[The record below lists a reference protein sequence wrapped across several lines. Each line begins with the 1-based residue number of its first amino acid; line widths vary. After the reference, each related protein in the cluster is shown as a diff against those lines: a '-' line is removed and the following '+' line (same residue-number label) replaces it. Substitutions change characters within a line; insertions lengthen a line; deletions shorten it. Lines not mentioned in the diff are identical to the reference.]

1 MRVARHFFC
10 ATLLLLWISPVF
22 ATVTVTSPTS
32 GSTVASP
39 VEFKASATSSHPVT
53 FMRIYVDNQ
62 SVYGIAA
69 ASFSTSVS
77 MAAGSHN
84 ITVQA
89 WDSSGLIQK
98 NSFTIKVN
106 TVATG
111 PVIPS
116 NALVYSQI
124 EDMTNWQS
132 CDTCAGAGGNGSTN
146 PHWMAQFQT
155 TPSLDGSSAEFFLGG
170 STPYSDALWW
180 KQLGPQPAVTH
191 FVYDLYFYLKNE
203 SAPQALE
210 FDVNQSVNSK
220 KYIFGTECDFTGVRH
235 WRVWDY
241 TLHWQDTG
249 VSCTQIQS
257 ANTWHHLVWEFQ
269 RTSDGHTHFINVWM
283 DGVSH
288 AVNRYYTPQPIS
300 VQELN
305 TAFQMD
311 LNSSATDYNVW
322 VDKMKLSVW

>member
-1 MRVARHFFC
+1 MRLLKLFC
-10 ATLLLLWISPVF
+10 TIILLFLSATAF

-32 GSTVASP
+32 GSNVGSP
-39 VEFKASATSSHPVT
+39 VAFSASATSSHPVT
-53 FMRIYVDNQ
+53 FMRIYVDSV
-62 SVYGIAA
+62 SVYGVAA
-69 ASFSTSVS
+69 ASLKTAVT

-89 WDSSGLIQK
+89 WDSSGLVQK
-98 NSFTIKVN
+98 NSFKINV
-106 TVATG
+106 TVASG

-116 NALVYSQI
+116 NALVFNQI
-124 EDMTNWQS
+124 DQMSGWQN
-132 CDTCAGAGGNGSTN
+132 CDTCAGAGGNGSTD

-170 STPYSDALWW
+170 STPYASALWW
-180 KQLGPQPAVTH
+180 KQLGPQPATSH
-191 FVYDLYFYLKNE
+191 FVYDLYFYLKNAA
-203 SAPQALE
+203 APQALE
-210 FDVNQSVNSK
+210 FDMNQSVNSK
-220 KYIFGTECDFTGVRH
+220 KYIFGTECDFTGLKH

-249 VSCTQIQS
+249 VSCTQFQT
-257 ANTWHHLVWEFQ
+257 ANTWHHLIWEFE

-283 DGVSH
+283 DGVRYS
-288 AVNRYYTPQPIS
+288 VNRFYTPQPIS

-311 LNSSATDYNVW
+311 GNKLMTNYSVW
-322 VDKMKLSVW
+322 LDKVKLSVW

>member
-1 MRVARHFFC
+1 MRVLKLFC
-10 ATLLLLWISPVF
+10 TSLVLFVSSVGL
-22 ATVTVTSPTS
+22 ATVSVSSPTS

-39 VEFKASATSSHPVT
+39 VPFTASATSSHPVSY
-53 FMRIYVDNQ
+53 MMIYVDNK

-69 ASFSTSVS
+69 ASLKTSVS
-77 MAAGSHN
+77 RAAGSHN
-84 ITVQA
+84 VTVQA
-89 WDSSGLIQK
+89 WDSTGLVQK
-98 NSFTIKVN
+98 KSFALNV
-106 TVATG
+106 TVASG

-116 NALVYSQI
+116 TALVYSQI
-124 EDMTNWQS
+124 ENMSGWQS
-132 CDTCAGAGGNGSTN
+132 CDKCAGAGGNGSTD

-170 STPYSDALWW
+170 STAYSAALWW
-180 KQLGPQPAVTH
+180 KQLGPQPAISH
-191 FVYDLYFYLKNE
+191 LVYDLYFYLKNAA
-203 SAPQALE
+203 APQALE

-220 KYIFGTECDFTGVRH
+220 KYIFGTECDFTGLRH

-249 VSCTQIQS
+249 VPCTQLQT
-257 ANTWHHLVWEFQ
+257 ANTWQHLIWEFQ
-269 RTSDGHTHFINVWM
+269 RTTDGHTHFINVWM
-283 DGVSH
+283 DGTRY

-311 LNSSATDYNVW
+311 GNKYMTNYNVW
-322 VDKMKLSVW
+322 LDKIKLSVW